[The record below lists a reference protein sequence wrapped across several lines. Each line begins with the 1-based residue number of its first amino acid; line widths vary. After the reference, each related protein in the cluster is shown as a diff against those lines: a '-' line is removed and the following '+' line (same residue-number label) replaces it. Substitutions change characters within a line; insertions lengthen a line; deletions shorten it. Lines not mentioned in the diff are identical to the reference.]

1 VRALQGDE
9 DQKWGFRGADEEIGG
24 KVGRDEEEV

>member
-9 DQKWGFRGADEEIGG
+9 DQKWGFRRVDEEIGG
-24 KVGRDEEEV
+24 KVGRNEEEV